1 MEASNQPAK
10 ALPPHRPWKTNL
22 TWIGYSLVIMVAGW
36 FFLYQKGK
44 NDEFYVIAALGAAI
58 VVANL
63 HSLNARIHGQ
73 LVEKKA
79 IRQLE
84 KIDKTK
90 VIKNKP
96 IPGRGDID
104 VVFKGRTE
112 TYNVEIKS
120 VQEARKVTKKH
131 IKQALDA
138 SDYLHTL
145 PVIWLPKAPERKIV
159 NKDGVT
165 IFGGTAKQ
173 LFSYLN

>member
-1 MEASNQPAK
+1 MEATTPTLK
-10 ALPPHRPWKTNL
+10 PHRPWTTNL
-22 TWIGYSLVIMVAGW
+22 SWIFYSFVVMGAAW

-44 NDEFYVIAALGAAI
+44 AQEFYAVVILGGVI
-58 VVANL
+58 VVANFQ
-63 HSLNARIHGQ
+63 SLNARIHGQ

-84 KIDKTK
+84 KIDRTK

-96 IPGRGDID
+96 LPGRGDID
-104 VVFKGRTE
+104 VVFKGKTE
-112 TYNVEIKS
+112 TYSIEIKS

-131 IKQALDA
+131 IKQVLDA

-173 LFSYLN
+173 LYSYLN

>member
-1 MEASNQPAK
+1 MEATKPTPALK
-10 ALPPHRPWKTNL
+10 PHRPWTTNL
-22 TWIGYSLVIMVAGW
+22 SWIFYSLVVMVAAW

-44 NDEFYVIAALGAAI
+44 TEEFIAVAVLGAVI
-58 VVANL
+58 VVTNF

-96 IPGRGDID
+96 LPGRGDID
-104 VVFKGRTE
+104 VIFKGKTE